1 MFRHLIREI
10 GYDSTEVSR
19 RRRNSND
26 GMVADRVQ
34 LTAWTKDSRDGD
46 IHGGRPWDASAY
58 PDRRQ
63 WTAHAFARLERSA
76 SIECAGGGSGAWLG
90 TIRPLHDSHSPAI
103 DRRLPRPCAGFP
115 RLRR

>member
-34 LTAWTKDSRDGD
+34 LTVWTKDSRDGD
-46 IHGGRPWDASAY
+46 IHG
-58 PDRRQ
+58 
-63 WTAHAFARLERSA
+63 
-76 SIECAGGGSGAWLG
+76 
-90 TIRPLHDSHSPAI
+90 
-103 DRRLPRPCAGFP
+103 
-115 RLRR
+115 